1 MRKISIDKVYWRS
14 GKLEQISSEHWL
26 RSSVL
31 KLANTPIHTRRAE
44 TFSMIAVVAITVA
57 SGCQREPGL
66 PAKPPIAVRLADVAQ
81 YQSSEGLRY
90 SASLIPYAQV
100 DVAFR
105 TTGYVTDVKQIKSA
119 DGRTRNIGT
128 GDYVTRGTVLAQIR
142 RQDLKNQ
149 ADESG
154 AQVDAA
160 VAQHAQAEQD
170 FNRAKALYATQSLT
184 KPEYDQAQARFD
196 STLAAVNQAQAAQRQ
211 AQLTLSDSQLA
222 APLSGY
228 IVARNIDVG
237 TLASVSSAAFT
248 VADTS
253 AVKATFGV
261 PEDALNLVHQGQQL
275 TLQLQNGAAQYS
287 GRVTS
292 ISPSADVRNRVFAIE
307 VTLSNR
313 KNTLK
318 PGMIA
323 SVELGGKREAS
334 QPSVPLSAIVPYPGE
349 SGQFAVVVA
358 EQQSGQ
364 WKAHIRRVTVGE
376 THGSS
381 ASVTGVHAGEKVV
394 VIGAQLL
401 KDGDSLSVIP

>member
-1 MRKISIDKVYWRS
+1 
-14 GKLEQISSEHWL
+14 
-26 RSSVL
+26 
-31 KLANTPIHTRRAE
+31 
-44 TFSMIAVVAITVA
+44 
-57 SGCQREPGL
+57 
-66 PAKPPIAVRLADVAQ
+66 LADVAL
-81 YQSSEGLRY
+81 YQSNEGLQY

-105 TTGYVTDVKQIKSA
+105 TTGYVTDVKQVKSA

-128 GDYVTRGTVLAQIR
+128 GDYVKKGTVLAQIR

-149 ADESG
+149 ADEST
-154 AQVDAA
+154 AQVDSA

-184 KPEYDQAQARFD
+184 KPDYDQAQARFD
-196 STLAAVNQAQAAQRQ
+196 ATLAAVNQAQAAQRQ
-211 AQLTLSDSQLA
+211 AQLSLNDSQLA

-237 TLASVSSAAFT
+237 TLASPSSTAFT
-248 VADTS
+248 IADTS

-261 PEDALNLVHQGQQL
+261 PEDALSLVHQGQLL

-292 ISPSADVRNRVFAIE
+292 ISPSADVRNRVFAVE

-323 SVELGGKREAS
+323 SVELGGKRETP
-334 QPSVPLSAIVPYPGE
+334 QPSVPLSAIVPYSGE

-364 WKAHIRRVTVGE
+364 WKAHVRRVTVGA

-381 ASVTGVHAGEKVV
+381 ASVIGVRAGEKVV
-394 VIGAQLL
+394 AIGAQLV
-401 KDGDSLSVIP
+401 KEGDSLSVIP

>member
-1 MRKISIDKVYWRS
+1 LTPS
-14 GKLEQISSEHWL
+14 
-26 RSSVL
+26 
-31 KLANTPIHTRRAE
+31 NTPISFPRAAAPLLMVAFLA
-44 TFSMIAVVAITVA
+44 TSMVA
-57 SGCQREPGL
+57 GCHNEPPL
-66 PAKPPIAVRLADVAQ
+66 AAKPPIAVRLADVTQ

-90 SASLIPYAQV
+90 SASLIPYTQV

-119 DGRTRNIGT
+119 DGRIRDIGV
-128 GDYVTRGTVLAQIR
+128 GDHVSKGTVLAQIR

-149 ADESG
+149 ADESS
-154 AQVDAA
+154 AQVDGD

-184 KPEYDQAQARFD
+184 KPEFDQAQARFD
-196 STLAAVNQAQAAQRQ
+196 STLAAVNQAKAAQRQ
-211 AQLTLSDSQLA
+211 SQLTLNDAQLE
-222 APLSGY
+222 APLSGFV
-228 IVARNIDVG
+228 IARNLDVG
-237 TLASVSSAAFT
+237 TLASPSSAAFT
-248 VADTS
+248 IANTS

-261 PEDALNLVHQGQQL
+261 PEDALNLVHQGQKL

-292 ISPSADVRNRVFAIE
+292 ISPGADARNRVFSVE

-323 SVELGGKREAS
+323 SVELGGKREAP

-349 SGQFAVVVA
+349 AGQFAVVVA
-358 EQQSGQ
+358 EQQSGR
-364 WKAHIRRVTVGE
+364 WKAHIRRVTVGA

-394 VIGAQLL
+394 AIGAQLL

>member
-1 MRKISIDKVYWRS
+1 MIRFKLITANAPMR
-14 GKLEQISSEHWL
+14 L
-26 RSSVL
+26 
-31 KLANTPIHTRRAE
+31 RRAA
-44 TFSMIAVVAITVA
+44 TAGSTIALLTTTLVV
-57 SGCQREPGL
+57 GCHNEPAL
-66 PAKPPIAVRLADVAQ
+66 PAKAPIAVRLADVAL

-90 SASLIPYAQV
+90 SASLVPYAQV

-105 TTGYVTDVKQIKSA
+105 TTGYITEVKQVKSA
-119 DGRTRNIGT
+119 DGRTRNIGV

-149 ADESG
+149 ADESS

-160 VAQHAQAEQD
+160 VAQHTQAEQD

-184 KPEYDQAQARFD
+184 KPDYDQAQARFD
-196 STLAAVNQAQAAQRQ
+196 STLAAVNQTKAAQRQ
-211 AQLTLSDSQLA
+211 AQLSLSDSELE

-228 IVARNIDVG
+228 IVARNLDVG
-237 TLASVSSAAFT
+237 TLASPSSAAFT
-248 VADTS
+248 IADTS

-261 PEDALNLVHQGQQL
+261 PEDALTLVHLGQPL
-275 TLQLQNGAAQYS
+275 TLQLQNDAAQYS

-292 ISPSADVRNRVFAIE
+292 ISPSADARSRVFTIE

-313 KNTLK
+313 QNKLR

-323 SVELGGKREAS
+323 SVEIGGKRETS
-334 QPSVPLSAIVPYPGE
+334 QPAVPLSAIVPYPGE
-349 SGQFAVVVA
+349 SGQFAVMVA

-364 WKAHIRRVTVGE
+364 WKAHVRRVTVGP

-381 ASVTGVHAGEKVV
+381 VSVTGVHTGEKVAA
-394 VIGAQLL
+394 IGAQLL
-401 KDGDSLSVIP
+401 KEGDSLSVIP

>member
-1 MRKISIDKVYWRS
+1 LIRTKLKPANIPKRS
-14 GKLEQISSEHWL
+14 
-26 RSSVL
+26 
-31 KLANTPIHTRRAE
+31 RRAVAP
-44 TFSMIAVVAITVA
+44 TFMVSFLATSIVA
-57 SGCQREPGL
+57 GCHNAPAL
-66 PAKPPIAVRLADVAQ
+66 PAKPPIAVRLADVAL
-81 YQSSEGLRY
+81 YQSNEGLQY

-105 TTGYVTDVKQIKSA
+105 TTGYVTEVRQIKSA

-128 GDYVTRGTVLAQIR
+128 GDYLKKGTVLAQIR

-154 AQVDAA
+154 AQVDAS

-184 KPEYDQAQARFD
+184 KPDYDQAQARFD
-196 STLAAVNQAQAAQRQ
+196 ATLAAVNQAQAAQRQ
-211 AQLTLSDSQLA
+211 AQLSLNDSQLA

-228 IVARNIDVG
+228 IIARNIDVG
-237 TLASVSSAAFT
+237 TLASPSSTAFT
-248 VADTS
+248 IADTRP
-253 AVKATFGV
+253 VKATFGV
-261 PEDALNLVHQGQQL
+261 PEDALDLVHQGQPL
-275 TLQLQNGAAQYS
+275 TLQLQNAAARYS

-292 ISPSADVRNRVFAIE
+292 ISPGADARNRVFAVE

-323 SVELGGKREAS
+323 SVELGGKRETP
-334 QPSVPLSAIVPYPGE
+334 QLSVPLSAIVPYPGE
-349 SGQFAVVVA
+349 SGQFAVIVA
-358 EQQSGQ
+358 EQQAGQ
-364 WKAHIRRVTVGE
+364 WKAQARRVTVGV

-381 ASVTGVHAGEKVV
+381 ASVSGVHNGEKVV
-394 VIGAQLL
+394 AIGAQLL

>member
-1 MRKISIDKVYWRS
+1 
-14 GKLEQISSEHWL
+14 
-26 RSSVL
+26 
-31 KLANTPIHTRRAE
+31 
-44 TFSMIAVVAITVA
+44 
-57 SGCQREPGL
+57 
-66 PAKPPIAVRLADVAQ
+66 LADVTL
-81 YQSSEGLRY
+81 YQSTEGLRY

-105 TTGYVTDVKQIKSA
+105 TTGYITAVKQIKSA

-128 GDYVTRGTVLAQIR
+128 GDYVTKGTVLAQIR

-154 AQVDAA
+154 AQVDSA
-160 VAQHAQAEQD
+160 VAQHTQAEQD

-184 KPEYDQAQARFD
+184 KPDYDQAQARFD
-196 STLAAVNQAQAAQRQ
+196 STLAAVNQAKAAQRQ
-211 AQLTLSDSQLA
+211 AQLSVSDSELE

-228 IVARNIDVG
+228 IVARNVDVG
-237 TLASVSSAAFT
+237 TLASPSSAAYT
-248 VADTS
+248 IADTS

-261 PEDALNLVHQGQQL
+261 PEDALNLVQLGQPL
-275 TLQLQNGAAQYS
+275 TLQLQNDAAQYS

-292 ISPSADVRNRVFAIE
+292 ISPSADARSRVFAIE

-313 KNTLK
+313 QNTLK

-358 EQQSGQ
+358 EQLSGE
-364 WKAHIRRVTVGE
+364 WKAHFRKVTVGA

-381 ASVTGVHAGEKVV
+381 VSVAGVHAGEKVAA
-394 VIGAQLL
+394 IGAQLL
-401 KDGDSLSVIP
+401 KEGDSLSVIP

>member
-1 MRKISIDKVYWRS
+1 MIRTRLIREDAAIGS
-14 GKLEQISSEHWL
+14 
-26 RSSVL
+26 
-31 KLANTPIHTRRAE
+31 RRAA
-44 TFSMIAVVAITVA
+44 TAASTIALLATTIA
-57 SGCQREPGL
+57 GGCQHEPAL
-66 PAKPPIAVRLADVAQ
+66 PAKAPIAVRLADVTLD
-81 YQSSEGLRY
+81 QSTEGLRY

-105 TTGYVTDVKQIKSA
+105 TTGYITEVKQVRSA

-128 GDYVTRGTVLAQIR
+128 GDYVTKGTVLAKIR

-160 VAQHAQAEQD
+160 IAQHKQAEQD
-170 FNRAKALYATQSLT
+170 FNRATALYATQSLT
-184 KPEYDQAQARFD
+184 KPDYDQAQARFD
-196 STLAAVNQAQAAQRQ
+196 STLAAVNRANAAERQ
-211 AQLTLSDSQLA
+211 AQLSLSDSELG

-228 IVARNIDVG
+228 ILTRNLDVG
-237 TLASVSSAAFT
+237 TLASPSSVAFT
-248 VADTS
+248 IADTS

-261 PEDALNLVHQGQQL
+261 PEDALSLVHPGQSL
-275 TLQLQNGAAQYS
+275 TLELQNDAAQYS

-292 ISPSADVRNRVFAIE
+292 ISPSADVRSRVFTIE

-313 KNTLK
+313 QNKLR

-323 SVELGGKREAS
+323 SVELGGKPETS

-349 SGQFAVVVA
+349 SGQFAVVFA
-358 EQQSGQ
+358 DQQSGQ
-364 WKAHIRRVTVGE
+364 WKAHVRKVAVGA

-381 ASVTGVHAGEKVV
+381 VSVTGVHAVEKVAA
-394 VIGAQLL
+394 IGAQLL